1 MNPNIDFSNYSQIK
15 TENDSKFRKITRHKF
30 TISYI
35 LFSIIIIILIIII
48 SNKNKKISNKEEEL
62 SKIDK
67 SLNEVNYD
75 INNIQQKINKLEE
88 SKKNL
93 INNLTF
99 TDNQISNLKSEHD
112 YLQKTNFQLLYNK
125 NDLQAQ
131 KDYINNK
138 IEYIKKFSKEE
149 NLEFEINI
157 KNFLYKAM
165 LQRLNNLSL
174 NNSNIITNL
183 DQFQTLTN
191 TEIKNKCYDS
201 GIYEFNINK
210 FHENCDGYPLLILI
224 KMHNGE
230 KIGAFTSITNEGIKN
245 VTDEKSL
252 LINFDKNEYFTL
264 DKENKECFVY
274 SHFDKFPKFGN
285 DLTIYQNGKG
295 IYLGNKCYKLNG
307 ENNKILIEEKD
318 FEIDYMEV
326 YKVKL

>member
-67 SLNEVNYD
+67 SLNEVNSD
-75 INNIQQKINKLEE
+75 INYIQQEINKLEIT
-88 SKKNL
+88 KNIL

-99 TDNQISNLKSEHD
+99 TDNQILNIQSEHD
-112 YLQKTNFQLLYNK
+112 YLKKTNFQLQYNK

-138 IEYIKKFSKEE
+138 IEYIQKFSKEE
-149 NLEFEINI
+149 NLEFEINV
-157 KNFLYKAM
+157 KNFLYKSIQ
-165 LQRLNNLSL
+165 QRLNDLSI

-201 GIYEFNINK
+201 EIYGFNINK
-210 FHENCDGYPLLILI
+210 FHENCDGYPILFLV
-224 KMHNGE
+224 KLHSGE
-230 KIGAFTSITNEGIKN
+230 KLGAFTSITNEGIKN
-245 VTDEKSL
+245 VFDEKSL
-252 LINFDKNEYFTL
+252 LINLDKNEYFIL
-264 DKENKECFVY
+264 EKENKECFVY

-285 DLTIYQNGKG
+285 DLVIYQDGKG
-295 IYLGNKCYKLNG
+295 SYLGNNCYKLNG
-307 ENNKILIEEKD
+307 ENNKKLIEEKE
-318 FEIDYMEV
+318 FEIDVMEI